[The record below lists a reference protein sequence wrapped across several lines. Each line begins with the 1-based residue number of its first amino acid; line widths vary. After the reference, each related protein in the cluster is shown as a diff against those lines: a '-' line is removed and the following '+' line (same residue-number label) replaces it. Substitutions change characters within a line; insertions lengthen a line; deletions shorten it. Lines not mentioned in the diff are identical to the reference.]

1 MIFRT
6 INLGIG
12 IIKVATY
19 VVLAPVIVAGVVVL
33 ASLEGGGV
41 E

>member
-1 MIFRT
+1 MIFKI
-6 INLGIG
+6 INFGIG
-12 IIKVATY
+12 ITKIATY

-33 ASLEGGGV
+33 ASLEGGGF